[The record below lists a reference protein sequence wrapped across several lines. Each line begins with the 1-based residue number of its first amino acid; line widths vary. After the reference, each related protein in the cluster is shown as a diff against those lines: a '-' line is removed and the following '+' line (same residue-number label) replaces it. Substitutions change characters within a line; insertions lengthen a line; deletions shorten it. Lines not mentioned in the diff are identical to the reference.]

1 MEKVQELFVILE
13 DKPNALGALLNIL
26 ANNRIKVESIGV
38 FVDSAKLLVDN
49 VDKTQKIL
57 LEKNYAVEVRESVK
71 VRVENSSKELAYIT
85 ERIGH
90 VGINIS
96 HAYGTSDKT
105 DKKMTLILD
114 VSDVDMALSLF
125 DYNHH

>member
-1 MEKVQELFVILE
+1 MEKVKELFVILE

-26 ANNRIKVESIGV
+26 SKNRINVESMGV

-57 LEKNYAVEVRESVK
+57 LEKNFAVEVREVLKVK
-71 VRVENSSKELAYIT
+71 VKNSSKELAYIT

-96 HAYGTSDKT
+96 HAYGTSNKQ
-105 DKKMTLILD
+105 DKKITLILD
-114 VSDVDMALSLF
+114 VSDVDTALTLF
-125 DYNHH
+125 D